1 MGRNGACPDY
11 ATKLFGFKVCRF
23 VMVAAFVLP
32 VSSLK
37 SGMLFTKAFSSTS
50 QLIHNRGSDL
60 LRQRSSK
67 SRMSSLKAIYDVNR
81 RNILALDF
89 DGVVCASSVESSFSS
104 IIAAEKFWPEACRIM
119 KTRDVKSSY
128 SPIETEAQDS
138 TFRMVRSAVNEL
150 RPIVETGFEN
160 MLLVRAI
167 LEEINLTGN
176 YL

>member
-1 MGRNGACPDY
+1 
-11 ATKLFGFKVCRF
+11 
-23 VMVAAFVLP
+23 MVAAFVLP

-167 LEEINLTGN
+167 LEEIKLTGN